1 MNKTEFKNISAFH
14 PGYYISDLIN
24 DLEMSQ
30 EEFALRLGVTPK
42 NLSDLV
48 NGKASISK
56 NIAKN
61 KIFKE
66 PRKTT
71 LEIGSYTVFEKLLDT
86 LIPAAYERVY
96 LKAEHET
103 FKTKRVIDLL
113 GVNAPKKEADLY
125 TSYQAIV
132 DFVSGM
138 TDDYATLISS
148 QFSGAGK

>member
-56 NIAKN
+56 NIAKKLSLMLGTSADVWLELQKKYDQ
-61 KIFKE
+61 KIMVE
-66 PRKTT
+66 
-71 LEIGSYTVFEKLLDT
+71 
-86 LIPAAYERVY
+86 
-96 LKAEHET
+96 
-103 FKTKRVIDLL
+103 
-113 GVNAPKKEADLY
+113 
-125 TSYQAIV
+125 
-132 DFVSGM
+132 
-138 TDDYATLISS
+138 
-148 QFSGAGK
+148 